1 MKETGQSLY
10 ERLCEYAGE
19 GCYPFHMPGHKRN
32 GELFLQYEDSRKP
45 GCRSEGESDGR
56 TGDGPAARPAA
67 VEIPYG
73 IDITEIEGFDNLHQ
87 PEGILK
93 ESMERAA
100 ELYGADETF
109 YLVGGSTCGLLAGIS
124 ACTEPGDRI
133 LMARN
138 CHKAV
143 YHAVYLRGLRP
154 VYLYP
159 ETEEE
164 FGICGGIRPGS
175 VRAALKRYPDIR
187 IVVITSPTYEGVVS
201 KVSEIA
207 DIAHEKDIPLLIDEA
222 HGAHFGFGFGFPD
235 SSVHQGADLVIHSV
249 HKTLPSPTQTALLHW
264 REGFVPRERVK
275 QFLGMYQ
282 SSSPSYILMAGI
294 DRCLEL
300 LGKHGSEIFS
310 AWQKRLCGFYR
321 EVRNLKRIRVFCGNR
336 AVWEECKCTEKCAES
351 GVEQRKAGR
360 AGKDM
365 SGEAEIADTD
375 PSKLVI
381 SVKGTGYSGEWLYHR
396 LVQDYRLM
404 PEMVSGDYI
413 ICMTGPGDTAEGM
426 QRLSAALHELDGILS
441 GADPEQEPARSG
453 GVSELAET
461 SGPDPEHSVQEP
473 YRIEAEQTAA
483 ATAVT
488 EEYSWQ
494 AQARGRR
501 YERVLLADS
510 EGCVS
515 AEYVWLYPPGIPLL
529 VPGERVT
536 KELLAALSAYRR
548 SGLSL
553 KGMSDD
559 TGDTIL
565 ICRPER

>member
-1 MKETGQSLY
+1 
-10 ERLCEYAGE
+10 
-19 GCYPFHMPGHKRN
+19 
-32 GELFLQYEDSRKP
+32 
-45 GCRSEGESDGR
+45 
-56 TGDGPAARPAA
+56 
-67 VEIPYG
+67 
-73 IDITEIEGFDNLHQ
+73 
-87 PEGILK
+87 
-93 ESMERAA
+93 
-100 ELYGADETF
+100 
-109 YLVGGSTCGLLAGIS
+109 
-124 ACTEPGDRI
+124 
-133 LMARN
+133 
-138 CHKAV
+138 
-143 YHAVYLRGLRP
+143 
-154 VYLYP
+154 
-159 ETEEE
+159 
-164 FGICGGIRPGS
+164 
-175 VRAALKRYPDIR
+175 
-187 IVVITSPTYEGVVS
+187 
-201 KVSEIA
+201 
-207 DIAHEKDIPLLIDEA
+207 
-222 HGAHFGFGFGFPD
+222 
-235 SSVHQGADLVIHSV
+235 
-249 HKTLPSPTQTALLHW
+249 
-264 REGFVPRERVK
+264 
-275 QFLGMYQ
+275 
-282 SSSPSYILMAGI
+282 
-294 DRCLEL
+294 
-300 LGKHGSEIFS
+300 
-310 AWQKRLCGFYR
+310 
-321 EVRNLKRIRVFCGNR
+321 
-336 AVWEECKCTEKCAES
+336 
-351 GVEQRKAGR
+351 
-360 AGKDM
+360 M

-426 QRLSAALHELDGILS
+426 QRLSAALHELDSILS

-453 GVSELAET
+453 GVSELAEI

-483 ATAVT
+483 VTAVT

-565 ICRPER
+565 ICRPEG